1 MVKIAVAGGS
11 GRTPNLVP
19 STERFSANT
28 TVEVAREVIDALV
41 ATKKHEITILSRHVS
56 SSRVPIA
63 EKANSPVK
71 DTRAEG
77 LPTEVVWK
85 VVDYGDKASLT
96 EALQGIHTILSFV
109 QTLWEPEQQTQK
121 NIIDAAIAAGVKR
134 FAPSEFG
141 R

>member
-1 MVKIAVAGGS
+1 M
-11 GRTPNLVP
+11 
-19 STERFSANT
+19 
-28 TVEVAREVIDALV
+28 
-41 ATKKHEITILSRHVS
+41 
-56 SSRVPIA
+56 
-63 EKANSPVK
+63 
-71 DTRAEG
+71 
-77 LPTEVVWK
+77 
-85 VVDYGDKASLT
+85 VDYGDKASLT